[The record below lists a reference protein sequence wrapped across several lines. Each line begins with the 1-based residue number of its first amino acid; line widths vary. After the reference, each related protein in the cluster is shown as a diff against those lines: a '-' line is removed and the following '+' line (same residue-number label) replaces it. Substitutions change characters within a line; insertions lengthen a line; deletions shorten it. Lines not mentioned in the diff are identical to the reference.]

1 MLTINDLSKDYG
13 GRVLFENANLQLDSG
28 HRYGIVGANG
38 SGKST
43 LLRIL
48 TGEESASS
56 GEVQRRRRARVGVLD
71 QDHFKYE
78 ETSILEVVMMGNS
91 ELWEAMK
98 ERDDLL
104 ENAHDEFDDDK
115 YTRLEEIVMRY
126 DGYSLEAR
134 SSEILEGLNIPTE
147 VHREPMRVLSG
158 GFKLRALLGQVLA
171 AQPEVL
177 LLDEPTN
184 HLDILSIQ
192 WLESF
197 LQSYRGCAVVVS
209 HDHRFL
215 DRVCTNIID
224 VDYQRVIAY
233 KGNYESFL
241 KQKEETRTRAEGEI
255 AKREKEIAHHKDFI
269 RRFKAKASK
278 ARQANSRQK
287 QVDKMVIETLPQTS
301 RRHPNFKLKARR
313 QSGREVLKVDGI
325 WKAYGDN
332 SVLEEVSLKVERG
345 DKLAIIGA
353 NGIGKSTLLKILV
366 DELDADA
373 GEFKWGFEADFGYFP
388 QDHKSHFSDPNQ
400 TVMGWMWD
408 SKPEQ
413 SIGYVH
419 GKLAEVLFTKD
430 DVDKLVSNISGGEA
444 SRLLFARLGVN
455 ENTVLVLDEP
465 TNHLDMEGIESLA
478 AGLKRYDGTVLF
490 VSHDRWF
497 VDQVASRIIE
507 IKVDGI
513 EDFHGRYSEYLAK
526 GLEDHLDAEQVAAK
540 AREEKRAAKKAR
552 KKERS
557 NAKQAETNDITA
569 TDAEDQPENRG
580 TKAGKNKKGNK
591 GKKGRKNR

>member
-13 GRVLFENANLQLDSG
+13 GTVLFEDANLQLDSE

-43 LLRIL
+43 LLKIF

-56 GEVQRRRRARVGVLD
+56 GEVQRRKRARVGVLD

-78 ETSILEVVMMGNS
+78 QTSILEVVMMGNK
-91 ELWEAMK
+91 ELWQAMQ
-98 ERDDLL
+98 ERDEMLS
-104 ENAHDEFDDDK
+104 NAHEEFDDDN

-147 VHREPMRVLSG
+147 VHREPMQVLSG

-171 AQPEVL
+171 AEPDVL

-192 WLESF
+192 WLEGF

-215 DRVCTNIID
+215 NRVCTNIID
-224 VDYQRVIAY
+224 VDYQRVTCY

-241 KQKEETRTRAEGEI
+241 KQKEDTRTRAEGEI

-287 QVDKMVIETLPQTS
+287 QVDKMVIETLPQSS
-301 RRHPNFKLKARR
+301 RRHPKFKLKARR

-366 DELDADA
+366 GELGADA
-373 GEFKWGFEADFGYFP
+373 GKFEWGFEADFGYFP
-388 QDHKSHFSDPNQ
+388 QDHKSHFEDPTQ

-455 ENTVLVLDEP
+455 QNTVLVLDEP

-478 AGLKRYDGTVLF
+478 SALKRYDGTVLL

-497 VDQVASRIIE
+497 VEQIATRIVE
-507 IKVDGI
+507 IKPEGI

-526 GLEDHLDAEQVAAK
+526 GLEDHLDSEQVASK
-540 AREEKRAAKKAR
+540 AREEKRAIKKAR

-557 NAKQAETNDITA
+557 EAKNGESNSEPVVESTEPQ
-569 TDAEDQPENRG
+569 G
-580 TKAGKNKKGNK
+580 TKAGKNKKGKK